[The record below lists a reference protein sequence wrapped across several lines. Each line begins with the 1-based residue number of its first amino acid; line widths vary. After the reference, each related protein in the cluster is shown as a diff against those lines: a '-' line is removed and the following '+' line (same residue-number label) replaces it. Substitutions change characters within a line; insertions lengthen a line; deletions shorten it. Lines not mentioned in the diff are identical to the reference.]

1 MLLRLWTLTIGQPAR
16 RNRKPQSP
24 SADAQPRG
32 QSPVLSEFRHTGR
45 TALCPNVFSTGS
57 GPKPSHHVLLSFG
70 WWDHYSLW
78 LDMSTFL
85 NGRILAQRGC
95 HRKTRTLEPL
105 IKSQGQRGLEPNIDK
120 KAQAFSTVARFF
132 FDNGRCMFCPGSG
145 TKQAQSCVR
154 CEREMK

>member
-1 MLLRLWTLTIGQPAR
+1 MDSHDRKAGASEPETPITKCRRPAQDNHPFLL
-16 RNRKPQSP
+16 KS
-24 SADAQPRG
+24 
-32 QSPVLSEFRHTGR
+32 RHAGR

-57 GPKPSHHVLLSFG
+57 GPNPRLNFPPE
-70 WWDHYSLW
+70 
-78 LDMSTFL
+78 FL
-85 NGRILAQRGC
+85 VVGTTIRCAWICQLFLTVAYWRSGGG